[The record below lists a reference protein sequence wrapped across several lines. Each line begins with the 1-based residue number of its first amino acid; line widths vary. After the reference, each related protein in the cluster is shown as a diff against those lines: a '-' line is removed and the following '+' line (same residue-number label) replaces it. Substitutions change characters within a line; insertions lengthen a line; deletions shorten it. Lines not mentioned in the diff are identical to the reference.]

1 MKTKTLSPPSLGLAL
16 ALALACGCSGTSG
29 TPSGSELRI
38 VTVSGAPLYAVAGD
52 GVPLKVVVV
61 DGAGNAHDLPS
72 GATVAWTS
80 PPEVVALPSDSTAP
94 SPLPAPGVD
103 PTAAW
108 ISNPARHDEPEVLSR
123 TLFVLDPGTV
133 QDGVVTLSATVSGG
147 SLPGEV
153 NALLPV
159 DPAPAG
165 DWTRGA
171 RLYGTEGANCATCHG
186 ATGAGTP
193 ESPDGTYVIAGERY
207 AFPAPGLNA
216 LPGNL
221 AGDPAWNAALFA
233 VAARVDVDNV
243 GLSLRVPM
251 PNWLAQPDLA
261 SGSTLTTQDLAD
273 IYAFLRTQTE

>member
-1 MKTKTLSPPSLGLAL
+1 MGLAI
-16 ALALACGCSGTSG
+16 ALACGCSASSG
-29 TPSGSELRI
+29 TPAAPALRI
-38 VTVSGAPLYAVAGD
+38 VTVSGAPLHAVAGD
-52 GVPLKVVVV
+52 AVALKVVVV
-61 DGAGNAHDLPS
+61 DEDGAVHDLPS

-80 PPEVVALPSDSTAP
+80 PPEVAALPPDSMAP
-94 SPLPAPGVD
+94 SPLPAPGAD

-108 ISNPARHDEPEVLSR
+108 ISNPSRHDEPAAVAR

-133 QDGVVTLSATVSGG
+133 QNGVVTLFATVAGG
-147 SLPGEV
+147 SLPGDV
-153 NALLPV
+153 NAVLPV

-171 RLYGTEGANCATCHG
+171 RLYGAGGANCASCHG

-193 ESPDGTYVIAGERY
+193 ASPDGTYAIAGESY
-207 AFPAPGLNA
+207 PFPAPGLNA
-216 LPGNL
+216 IPGNL
-221 AGDPAWNAALFA
+221 AGDPAWNAGLFA
-233 VAARVDVDNV
+233 VAARVDVDNG

-261 SGSTLTTQDLAD
+261 TGGTLTTQDLAD